1 MTREEI
7 CDEILCMLLRLK
19 KRWPDEE
26 DENWAEHWVE
36 KMRPKARW
44 SWEEVKAVQK
54 SVGDEHNTT
63 LLWAAMNAVWSDMGK
78 ELESMGIRDAA
89 PVLRLA
95 RAFWLED
102 EDAVEM
108 KMKRYYE
115 EIVKH

>member
-19 KRWPDEE
+19 KRWPDEK

-36 KMRPKARW
+36 KMQPKARW
-44 SWEEVKAVQK
+44 SWQEVKDAQK
-54 SVGDEHNTT
+54 AAGDQHNTT
-63 LLWAAMNAVWSDMGK
+63 LMWAAMNATWSDMGAV
-78 ELESMGIRDAA
+78 LEEMNISH
-89 PVLRLA
+89 PVQVLKLA

-102 EDAVEM
+102 EDAVEE

>member
-44 SWEEVKAVQK
+44 SWQEVKDAQK
-54 SVGDEHNTT
+54 AVGDNHNTT
-63 LLWAAMNAVWSDMGK
+63 LMWAAINATWSDMGK
-78 ELESMGIRDAA
+78 VLEELGITQPG
-89 PVLRLA
+89 PVLKLA

-102 EDAVEM
+102 EDAVEE